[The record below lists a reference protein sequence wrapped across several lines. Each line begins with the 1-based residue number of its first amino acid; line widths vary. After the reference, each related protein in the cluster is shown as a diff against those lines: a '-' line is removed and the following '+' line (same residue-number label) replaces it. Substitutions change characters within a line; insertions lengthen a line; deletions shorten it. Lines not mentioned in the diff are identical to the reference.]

1 VLNNLIA
8 GRPEVVRLLPSGL
21 NRMTSSS
28 HESSPVRPTHRDF
41 RVICDC
47 QRHALRERTIA
58 RRTMRGIRIIGGH
71 LQRRTVALIV
81 GLPLAFGAIGIPM
94 EAMDVSIPILSSI
107 TGGSRATPVAAD
119 LPIFTTR
126 KVRDTFL
133 HPENAPHELSLA
145 LTKERYFRSVVPY
158 GEIIYREGLRHNLA
172 PELVAAIVEAE
183 SDFRVG
189 LVSHKNAQGL
199 MQIVP
204 ETSRL
209 LGCRNP
215 FNAEQNIA
223 AGTKYL
229 RYLLDRFGDERV
241 ALAAYNAGEGNVERF
256 GGIPP
261 FPETQDYLRKVSA
274 RTKIYRQRVNNRYL
288 AALKMTAPATH

>member
-1 VLNNLIA
+1 M
-8 GRPEVVRLLPSGL
+8 RL
-21 NRMTSSS
+21 SSNVS
-28 HESSPVRPTHRDF
+28 PTHGPRATNF

-47 QRHALRERTIA
+47 QRHAIRERTLA
-58 RRTMRGIRIIGGH
+58 RRAVRGMRVIGRQ

-81 GLPLAFGAIGIPM
+81 GVPLAFGAIGIPM
-94 EAMDVSIPILSSI
+94 EAMDVSIPILSTL
-107 TGGSRATPVAAD
+107 TGEAREIAASAD

-126 KVRDTFL
+126 KTRDAFL
-133 HPENAPHELSLA
+133 HPENAPRELTLDLSR
-145 LTKERYFRSVVPY
+145 ERFYRATVPY
-158 GEIIYREGLRHNLA
+158 GEIIYREAVRNNLS
-172 PELVAAIVEAE
+172 PELVAAVVHSE

-209 LGCRNP
+209 LGCANP
-215 FNAEQNIA
+215 FNPEDNIA

-229 RYLLDRFGDERV
+229 RYLLDRFGDERL
-241 ALAAYNAGEGNVERF
+241 ALAAYNAGEGNIERF

-261 FPETQDYLRKVSA
+261 FPETQDYVRKVA
-274 RTKIYRQRVNNRYL
+274 VRTNIYRQRVHNRYL
-288 AALKMTAPATH
+288 AAIRMNAPSAQ